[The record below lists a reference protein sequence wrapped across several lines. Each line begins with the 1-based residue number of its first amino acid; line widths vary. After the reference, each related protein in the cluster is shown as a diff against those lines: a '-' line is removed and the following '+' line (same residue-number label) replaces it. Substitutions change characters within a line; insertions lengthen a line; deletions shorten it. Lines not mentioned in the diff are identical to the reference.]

1 MSRPAVIFDR
11 DGTLIDVLRDEE
23 TGAIFTA
30 FHPSHL
36 RWLPGVVEG
45 LKSLSDAGFV
55 LAVATNQPGVA
66 KGHFSR
72 KALNDTHAAMLE
84 FFASHGITIAAIES
98 CMHHPEGGPGG
109 DASLVGK
116 CDCRKPKPGLI
127 NTLVR
132 TLDLDVKRTWMVGDA
147 LSDVEAARAAGV
159 HPLLVR
165 ADKRC
170 EGCPLSSLPYPV
182 KAGTLLEL
190 CRYIAST
197 QGAPT

>member
-30 FHPSHL
+30 FHPSQL
-36 RWLPGVVEG
+36 RWLPGAVEG
-45 LKSLSDAGFV
+45 LKLLADAGFV

-72 KALNDTHAAMLE
+72 AALDKTHAAMRE
-84 FFASHGITIAAIES
+84 FFASHGITLAAIES
-98 CMHHPEGGPGG
+98 CMHHPEGGPCG
-109 DASLVGK
+109 DATLVGR

-127 NTLVR
+127 NTLVDS
-132 TLDLDVKRTWMVGDA
+132 LDLDVKRTWMVGDA
-147 LSDVEAARAAGV
+147 LSDVEAARNAGV
-159 HPLLVR
+159 QPLLVR

-170 EGCPLSSLPYPV
+170 EGCPLTNLPYPV
-182 KAGTLLEL
+182 RAGTLLEL
-190 CRYIAST
+190 CRYIAGT
-197 QGAPT
+197 QGAAP